1 MWPDVEITS
10 SPIFA
15 KSSPKSGNCSLYL
28 TKIYSKWSK
37 SNQMFGLLLFENILP
52 GTIKI
57 AQSGHTGIDRE
68 QFWAELNPLRYVDE
82 WKLDLWI
89 TVWPDL
95 AKFRH
100 CGKKLSLW
108 QFFKGIFSIWRH
120 LELIMTIFYGIR
132 QIFIAINGEILNN
145 YFGHLITLYLW
156 YSIHT

>member
-1 MWPDVEITS
+1 
-10 SPIFA
+10 
-15 KSSPKSGNCSLYL
+15 
-28 TKIYSKWSK
+28 
-37 SNQMFGLLLFENILP
+37 MFGLLLFENILP

-68 QFWAELNPLRYVDE
+68 HFWAELNPLRYVDE

-100 CGKKLSLW
+100 FGKKLSLW

-120 LELIMTIFYGIR
+120 LELIMTGLSWTNLV
-132 QIFIAINGEILNN
+132 QLAAIKKKKSTDLFDVSSVVSSGPTILQQWVWIPSTPSRLFQFVLLKKYENKHKEAR
-145 YFGHLITLYLW
+145 FGPFKKW
-156 YSIHT
+156 K